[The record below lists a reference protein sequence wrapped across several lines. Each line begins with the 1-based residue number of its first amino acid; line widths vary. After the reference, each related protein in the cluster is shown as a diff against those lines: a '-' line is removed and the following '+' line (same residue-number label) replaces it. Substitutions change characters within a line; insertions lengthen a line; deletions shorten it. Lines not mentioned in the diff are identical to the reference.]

1 MLRFFLGNQLLVVLL
16 LPLFIGGYILL
27 NMYSDHV
34 EPTGVLNL
42 GWWGSY
48 ATADHLWMRFL
59 GGGVVFLNALLLNFL
74 FNTNGFYERNTYI
87 VSLVYVVLM
96 SYFQAFYEFD
106 GALIAHFLLIAAL
119 FQLFRLENNLD
130 GRRLTFNIGFLA
142 GLAAVFYPP
151 FVCVLPVVWL
161 MITRIRPFV
170 FREIVLATT
179 GFLVPLLYAFL
190 NLFLQKQ
197 QINWNVLSTAGN
209 YQEKHLVFLVST
221 GVFGLL
227 ALLSVIGIRLK
238 NAKSSIRFK
247 KVSAIVLLVFFT
259 GVLMGG
265 VQILFVQ
272 QFEWLSF
279 ANVALCLFFPFA
291 FFHKPTQVF
300 GTIVFYAAFLFS
312 VAKFFL

>member
-16 LPLFIGGYILL
+16 LPLFIAGYILL
-27 NMYSDHV
+27 NIYMGNV
-34 EPTGVLNL
+34 EPTGVTNL

-48 ATADHLWMRFL
+48 PSADYFWMRFL
-59 GGGVVFLNALLLNFL
+59 GGGVVLLNALLLNFL
-74 FNTNGFYERNTYI
+74 FNTNGFYERNTYV

-96 SYFQAFYEFD
+96 SYFHAFYELD

-130 GRRLTFNIGFLA
+130 GRRLTFNIGFLT

-151 FVCVLPVVWL
+151 LVCILPVVWL

-170 FREIVLATT
+170 FREILLATT

-197 QINWNVLSTAGN
+197 PINWNIFSTAGN
-209 YQEKHLVFLVST
+209 YGEKHLVFLVST
-221 GVFGLL
+221 GLFGLL
-227 ALLSVIGIRLK
+227 ALLGVIGIRLK

-247 KVSAIVLLVFFT
+247 KVSAIALLIFFAGVLL
-259 GVLMGG
+259 GG
-265 VQILFVQ
+265 VQILFFQ

-279 ANVALCLFFPFA
+279 AHVALCLFFPFA
-291 FFHKPTQVF
+291 FFYKSTQVF
-300 GTIVFYAAFLFS
+300 ATIVFYAAFLFS
-312 VAKFFL
+312 VAKFFM